1 MAGDEVS
8 VANQI
13 AAADR
18 LIAKAQVA
26 LGDAAGLFAVVLEV
40 GLYIFVGM
48 VTDNL
53 DGVLVGADRT
63 VRAETPEL
71 ATAGTGRYDVDF
83 LADGQGAM
91 GYVVVDADGVMVGR
105 LGGGHVLVHSH
116 DLGGGGVLAGQAEAA
131 GVDGQVAA
139 ELLQH
144 AADILV
150 QGLAGSAGLLGAV
163 ENRDGLDGGG
173 QGVQQIL
180 HGERAVQVDIQV
192 ADLLALRAQIVDGL
206 RGGFSHAA
214 HADEDVLGL
223 GVAVVVDAVIFAAGQ
238 LAHLAH
244 VLLHD
249 FRQSIVVGIH
259 GLAALE
265 VSVGVQT
272 GGAQQ
277 RTLGVQAALAEFLE
291 FAIVDELCQ
300 VPKVQNIN
308 FLNFVGG
315 AEAVEEMQEGNMALD
330 SGQVGDSA
338 DVHAL
343 LHIGGSQQR
352 KTGLAAGHDVGV
364 LRKDGDIIGSH
375 VAGGGVDDGGL
386 QLARDS
392 VHGGDHQHH
401 ALAGRVAGAEAAAV
415 QCAVHGGDRTSL
427 ALHLDQ
433 LDRLTEDVLHSAG
446 SPGVNVVGHRAG
458 RGDGI
463 DGCNFGK
470 RIRSVCGCLVTVH
483 SFHFSHK
490 DSVLSVFALFLRF
503 CLDYPYLAVSIY
515 LLAV

>member
-1 MAGDEVS
+1 
-8 VANQI
+8 
-13 AAADR
+13 
-18 LIAKAQVA
+18 
-26 LGDAAGLFAVVLEV
+26 
-40 GLYIFVGM
+40 
-48 VTDNL
+48 
-53 DGVLVGADRT
+53 
-63 VRAETPEL
+63 
-71 ATAGTGRYDVDF
+71 
-83 LADGQGAM
+83 M
-91 GYVVVDADGVMVGR
+91 GYVVVDADGVVIGR

-116 DLGGGGVLAGQAEAA
+116 DLGGGGVLAGQTEAA

-150 QGLAGSAGLLGAV
+150 QGFAGSTRLLGAIQHG
-163 ENRDGLDGGG
+163 DGLDGGG
-173 QGVQQIL
+173 QGVQQVL
-180 HGERAVQVDIQV
+180 HGERAVEVDIHI
-192 ADLLALRAQIVDGL
+192 ANLLALRAQIVDGFG
-206 RGGFSHAA
+206 GGFCHAA
-214 HADEDVLGL
+214 HADENILGL
-223 GVAVVVDAVIFAAGQ
+223 RIAIVVDAVIFAAGQ

-249 FRQSIVVGIH
+249 LGQSIVVGIH

-291 FAIVDELCQ
+291 FVIVDELCQ
-300 VPKVQNIN
+300 VAKVQNIN

-315 AEAVEEMQEGNMALD
+315 AKAVEEMQEGNMALD
-330 SGQVGDSA
+330 GGQVGDSA

-364 LRKDGDIIGSH
+364 LGEDGDIIGSH

-401 ALAGRVAGAEAAAV
+401 ALAGRVAGAQAAGV

-483 SFHFSHK
+483 SFHFCHK

>member
-150 QGLAGSAGLLGAV
+150 QGLAGSAGSLV
-163 ENRDGLDGGG
+163 RSRT
-173 QGVQQIL
+173 VT
-180 HGERAVQVDIQV
+180 
-192 ADLLALRAQIVDGL
+192 AL
-206 RGGFSHAA
+206 
-214 HADEDVLGL
+214 
-223 GVAVVVDAVIFAAGQ
+223 
-238 LAHLAH
+238 
-244 VLLHD
+244 
-249 FRQSIVVGIH
+249 
-259 GLAALE
+259 
-265 VSVGVQT
+265 T
-272 GGAQQ
+272 
-277 RTLGVQAALAEFLE
+277 
-291 FAIVDELCQ
+291 
-300 VPKVQNIN
+300 
-308 FLNFVGG
+308 
-315 AEAVEEMQEGNMALD
+315 
-330 SGQVGDSA
+330 
-338 DVHAL
+338 
-343 LHIGGSQQR
+343 
-352 KTGLAAGHDVGV
+352 
-364 LRKDGDIIGSH
+364 
-375 VAGGGVDDGGL
+375 VAGRAFSRYCTGN
-386 QLARDS
+386 
-392 VHGGDHQHH
+392 
-401 ALAGRVAGAEAAAV
+401 GRY
-415 QCAVHGGDRTSL
+415 RWTF
-427 ALHLDQ
+427 
-433 LDRLTEDVLHSAG
+433 R
-446 SPGVNVVGHRAG
+446 
-458 RGDGI
+458 
-463 DGCNFGK
+463 
-470 RIRSVCGCLVTVH
+470 
-483 SFHFSHK
+483 
-490 DSVLSVFALFLRF
+490 
-503 CLDYPYLAVSIY
+503 
-515 LLAV
+515 